1 MKKVSHIISS
11 TNEQLSKLVTA
22 EGKLREIKHELA
34 QASFLKTHCDAYRVI
49 KFSQGILYLSTSSA
63 ALATQLRY
71 AIPEIMRGLQDKLP
85 NVGLASIQCKVS
97 TFTQP
102 KQQPNVY
109 QKSKTKNISEKT
121 RTGLLRLSEKTS
133 SEGLRE
139 ALKRLGRP
147 VGRPYKDN
155 E

>member
-22 EGKLREIKHELA
+22 ESKLREIKHELA
-34 QASFLKTHCDAYRVI
+34 QVSFLKAYYDTYKII

-85 NVGLASIQCKVS
+85 NVGLVSIQCKVS

-102 KQQPNVY
+102 KQPSSIY
-109 QKSKTKNISEKT
+109 KKSKAKIISQKT
-121 RTGLLRLSEKTS
+121 RAKISNLSETVS
-133 SEGLRE
+133 SKELSD
-139 ALKRLGRP
+139 ALKRL
-147 VGRPYKDN
+147 VD
-155 E
+155 